1 MKKEQKS
8 FFGNLFGAKGRSS
21 EMGQSIPVT
30 ITSYSQPHVL
40 QQRMREEKLTH
51 GETVMANLSPVRL
64 ENNFGNIVMYFCPL
78 KTIEVHSTSAA
89 GDGGEIPRQAIV
101 EGLKVCK
108 SLIPGLYTLKN
119 VQLSSNGSMQVIATT
134 ETQWELEAVEF

>member
-1 MKKEQKS
+1 MKKEQRS

-21 EMGQSIPVT
+21 EIPVT

-64 ENNFGNIVMYFCPL
+64 ENSFGNIVMYFCPL
-78 KTIEVHSTSAA
+78 KTIEVLSTSVI
-89 GDGGEIPRQAIV
+89 GDGGEIPRQAVV
-101 EGLKVCK
+101 EGLKVRK
-108 SLIPGLYTLKN
+108 NLTPGLYTLKN
-119 VQLSSNGSMQVIATT
+119 VQLSSNGCMQVLATRGT
-134 ETQWELEAVEF
+134 EWELESVEF